1 MWLIMDYSDNVI
13 IPLDTETQ
21 INLEKSP
28 HILITGKT
36 GFGKT
41 TLMKWLIL
49 CFISQKYCNGGK
61 VFIIDNKRSQL
72 FAWRRVLKNG
82 NKTVVSSANRAAQ
95 LLRIMTE
102 NMNHRYSDNVPD
114 LNNGYN
120 IYHFRPILIVID
132 ELTSL
137 LAEKPKISSEI
148 NDYLTQL
155 IMKGREA
162 QIYLLVGLQRPESKA
177 IDTNIRAQF
186 NTRIFLGPSST
197 EELKMIFPMVNNQNR
212 PIYPAGRGEGLVF
225 LENQG
230 WQLPRPCKAPDIR
243 KLDIFKAI
251 TKIQSQ
257 PDYCDFLNEPYW
269 QE

>member
-1 MWLIMDYSDNVI
+1 MGYSDDI
-13 IPLDTETQ
+13 YIPIDSENK
-21 INLEKSP
+21 INLKESP
-28 HILITGKT
+28 HILVTGKT

-41 TLMKWLIL
+41 SLMKWIIL
-49 CFISQKYCNGGK
+49 SFISQKYNNGGK
-61 VFIIDNKRSQL
+61 AYIIDNKRSQL
-72 FAWRRVLKNG
+72 YAWRRILKDG
-82 NKTVVSSANRAAQ
+82 NNSVVSSVNQAAR
-95 LLRIMTE
+95 LLRLMVD
-102 NMNHRYSDNVPD
+102 NMNHRYADNILD
-114 LNNGYN
+114 LNNGYS
-120 IYHFRPILIVID
+120 IYHFRPILVVID

-137 LAEKPKISSEI
+137 LAENSKKSGEI
-148 NDYLTQL
+148 NDRLTQL
-155 IMKGREA
+155 VMKGREA

-197 EELKMIFPMVNNQNR
+197 EELKMVFPMITNQNR
-212 PIYPAGRGEGLVF
+212 PIYPAGRGEGLIF

-269 QE
+269 QD

>member
-1 MWLIMDYSDNVI
+1 MNYSDHVV
-13 IPLDTETQ
+13 IPLDSVNKIDLKE
-21 INLEKSP
+21 SP

-49 CFISQKYCNGGK
+49 SFMSQKYRNGGK
-61 VFIIDNKRSQL
+61 VYIIDNKRSQL
-72 FAWRRVLKNG
+72 YAWHRILKNG
-82 NKTVVSSANRAAQ
+82 NNSVVSSANQAAK
-95 LLRIMTE
+95 LLRLMVD
-102 NMNHRYSDNVPD
+102 NMNHRYSDNIPD
-114 LNNGYN
+114 LNTGYS
-120 IYHFRPILIVID
+120 IYHFRPILVVID

-137 LAEKPKISSEI
+137 LAENPKNSGEI
-148 NDYLTQL
+148 NDHLTQL
-155 IMKGREA
+155 VMKGREA

-197 EELKMIFPMVNNQNR
+197 DELKMIFPMVNNQNR
-212 PIYPAGRGEGLVF
+212 PIYSASRGEGLIF

-269 QE
+269 QD

>member
-1 MWLIMDYSDNVI
+1 MGYSDDI
-13 IPLDTETQ
+13 YIPIDSENK
-21 INLEKSP
+21 INLKESP
-28 HILITGKT
+28 HILVTGKT

-41 TLMKWLIL
+41 SLMKWIIL
-49 CFISQKYCNGGK
+49 SFISQKYNNGGK
-61 VFIIDNKRSQL
+61 AYIIDNKRSQL
-72 FAWRRVLKNG
+72 YAWRRILKDG
-82 NKTVVSSANRAAQ
+82 NNSVVSSVNQAAR
-95 LLRIMTE
+95 LLRLMVD
-102 NMNHRYSDNVPD
+102 NMNHRYADNIPD
-114 LNNGYN
+114 LNNGYS
-120 IYHFRPILIVID
+120 IYHFRPILVVID

-137 LAEKPKISSEI
+137 LAENSKKSGEI
-148 NDYLTQL
+148 NDRLTQL
-155 IMKGREA
+155 VMKGREA

-197 EELKMIFPMVNNQNR
+197 EELKMVFPMITNQNR
-212 PIYPAGRGEGLVF
+212 PIYPAGRGEGLIF

-269 QE
+269 QD